1 MSTHRVPRML
11 GVGAAML
18 AAVLAG
24 GCLPA
29 PSATS
34 PAVPASSP
42 SQGTQS
48 SAKPSASPRAFIA
61 AIDAFVERVTSGKL
75 TYHVAFDGSVRA
87 SINLLPIAGALDVS
101 GDDFSSSF
109 TYDFS
114 HDYTNVGKIRVQVR
128 GVNGHGYV
136 KSGAAAWRT
145 IKNFGASQSYVLFKN
160 VKAPSDVQYL
170 GAVRVTGKTLHKVA
184 IPGALLIHPSTIPGM
199 SQKEQVDDTELAV
212 VIDDAGRPRSGTWKL
227 WGKSRVG
234 EGSGQLQRVEYDIDL
249 TFSKV
254 GSKITIRRP

>member
-11 GVGAAML
+11 AVGAAML
-18 AAVLAG
+18 AATMAG

-34 PAVPASSP
+34 PAVPATSSSP
-42 SQGTQS
+42 AAES
-48 SAKPSASPRAFIA
+48 SAKPSASPRAFVA

-87 SINLLPIAGALDVS
+87 SINLLPIIGALDVS
-101 GDDFSSSF
+101 GENFQSSF

-114 HDYTNVGKIRVQVR
+114 HDYSGMGKVRVQVR

-145 IKNFGASQSYVLFKN
+145 IKNFGDSQSYVLFKN
-160 VKAPSDVQYL
+160 VKAPSYVKYL
-170 GAVRVTGKTLHKVA
+170 GAVRVTGNTLHKVA
-184 IPGALLIHPSTIPGM
+184 IPGALLIHPNTIPGM
-199 SQKEQVDDTELAV
+199 SQKEQVDDTELDV

-227 WGKSRVG
+227 WGRSRVG
-234 EGSGQLQRVEYDIDL
+234 EGSGQLQRIEYDVDL

>member
-1 MSTHRVPRML
+1 VFA
-11 GVGAAML
+11 V
-18 AAVLAG
+18 AAVIFAGVMAG

-34 PAVPASSP
+34 PAVPTASP
-42 SQGTQS
+42 SGGS
-48 SAKPSASPRAFIA
+48 EASAEPSASPRAFVE
-61 AIDAFVERVTSGKL
+61 AIDAFVERVKSGKL

-87 SINLLPIAGALDVS
+87 SINLLPIAGALDVA

-114 HDYTNVGKIRVQVR
+114 HDYSNMGRVRVQVR

-145 IKNFGASQSYVLFKN
+145 IKNFGKSQSYVLFKD
-160 VKAPSDVQYL
+160 VKAPSDVKYL
-170 GAVRVTGKTLHKVA
+170 GAVRVTGKTLHKIGV
-184 IPGALLIHPSTIPGM
+184 PGALLIHPSTIPGM
-199 SQKEQVDDTELAV
+199 SQKEQVDDTELDV

-254 GSKITIRRP
+254 GSKITISRP

>member
-1 MSTHRVPRML
+1 M
-11 GVGAAML
+11 
-18 AAVLAG
+18 AG

-29 PSATS
+29 PSATG
-34 PAVPASSP
+34 PAVPAASASP
-42 SQGTQS
+42 GAAS
-48 SAKPSASPRAFIA
+48 SAKPSATPRAFVA

-87 SINLLPIAGALDVS
+87 SINLLPIAGALDVA
-101 GDDFSSSF
+101 GKDFSSSF
-109 TYDFS
+109 TYDLS

-128 GVNGHGYV
+128 GVGGRGYV
-136 KSGAAAWRT
+136 RSGASAWRT
-145 IKNFGASQSYVLFKN
+145 IKNFGASQSYELFKN
-160 VKAPSDVQYL
+160 VKVAGDVKYL
-170 GAVRVTGKTLHKVA
+170 GAVRVTGKTLHKVG
-184 IPGALLIHPSTIPGM
+184 IPGALLIHPNTIPGM
-199 SQKEQVDDTELAV
+199 SQKEEVDDTELDI

-254 GSKITIRRP
+254 GSKITIKRP

>member
-1 MSTHRVPRML
+1 MSAHRVPRML
-11 GVGAAML
+11 AVAML
-18 AAVLAG
+18 AAVVAG

-29 PSATS
+29 PNATS
-34 PAVPASSP
+34 SAAPASSP
-42 SQGTQS
+42 SQGAGS
-48 SAKPSASPRAFIA
+48 SAKASASPRAFLA
-61 AIDAFVERVTSGKL
+61 AIDAFVERVSSGKL

-114 HDYTNVGKIRVQVR
+114 HDYTGVGKIRVQVR
-128 GVNGHGYV
+128 AVNGHGYV
-136 KSGAAAWRT
+136 KSGAAAWRA
-145 IKNFGASQSYVLFKN
+145 IKGFAASQSYVLFKG
-160 VKAPSDVQYL
+160 VKEASDVRYL
-170 GAVRVTGKTLHKVA
+170 GAVRVTGKTLHKVG

-199 SQKEQVDDTELAV
+199 SQKEQVDDTELKV

-234 EGSGQLQRVEYDIDL
+234 EGSGQLQRVEYDLDL

-254 GSKITIRRP
+254 GSKISIKRP

>member
-1 MSTHRVPRML
+1 MSTHRVPRL
-11 GVGAAML
+11 LPVA
-18 AAVLAG
+18 AAVLAAAMAG

-34 PAVPASSP
+34 PAVPPSSS
-42 SQGTQS
+42 SQGTEA
-48 SAKPSASPRAFIA
+48 SARPSASPRAFVA
-61 AIDAFVERVTSGKL
+61 AIDAFVERVTTGKL
-75 TYHVAFDGSVRA
+75 TYHVTFDGSVRA
-87 SINLLPIAGALDVS
+87 SINLLPIVGALDVS

-114 HDYTNVGKIRVQVR
+114 HDYRGMGKVRVQVR
-128 GVNGHGYV
+128 GVDGHGYV

-145 IKNFGASQSYVLFKN
+145 IKNFGKSQSYVLFKD
-160 VKAPSDVQYL
+160 VKAPTDVRYL

-199 SQKEQVDDTELAV
+199 SQKEQVDDTELDV

-234 EGSGQLQRVEYDIDL
+234 EGSGQLQRVEYDVDL

>member
-1 MSTHRVPRML
+1 MSTHRVPHL
-11 GVGAAML
+11 LAVA
-18 AAVLAG
+18 AAVLAAAMAS

-34 PAVPASSP
+34 PAVPASS
-42 SQGTQS
+42 SSGGAES
-48 SAKPSASPRAFIA
+48 SAKPSASPRAFVA
-61 AIDAFVERVTSGKL
+61 AIDAFVERVTTGKL
-75 TYHVAFDGSVRA
+75 SYHVAFDGSVRA
-87 SINLLPIAGALDVS
+87 SINLLPIVGALDVS

-114 HDYTNVGKIRVQVR
+114 HDYTGIGKVRVQVR
-128 GVNGHGYV
+128 GVDGHGYV

-145 IKNFGASQSYVLFKN
+145 IKNFGAAQSYVLFKN
-160 VKAPSDVQYL
+160 VKAPTDVRYL

-184 IPGALLIHPSTIPGM
+184 IPGALLIHPNTIPGM
-199 SQKEQVDDTELAV
+199 SQKEQIDDTELDV
-212 VIDDAGRPRSGTWKL
+212 VIDDAGRPWSGTWKL

-234 EGSGQLQRVEYDIDL
+234 EGSGQLQRVEYDVDL